1 MNPTFLVG
9 TVLVLLSVATAA
21 GQWLRRR
28 ESPQLDSRAIDS
40 FNRRIQ
46 AWWFFSAVIILA
58 YVLPGLTVLM
68 FAGVSFWAL
77 REFVTLT
84 PTRIGDHRALFWVFF
99 FFTPMQ
105 FFLIYL
111 DQFGEYYGLYSVFI
125 PVFAFL
131 FIAARAAV
139 YGDYDRYLERIAKV
153 QCALMVCVYCLSF
166 APALLFLR
174 VEERAELQ
182 HPASMLFFFISIVLS
197 ADLLIWFWSR
207 IYNRHVVAEKI
218 DPVTSW
224 EGVLAGAVSTSG
236 LGWMLAWAAPFPDWW
251 QTVAMSLLIAVMA
264 AAGSMTMS
272 AIKRDRGE
280 IASGDFVEG
289 HGGVLSRIGS
299 ICFAAPVF
307 YHVTRYFFGAG
318 G

>member
-1 MNPTFLVG
+1 VLNVQPTLLVG
-9 TVLVLLSVATAA
+9 TVLVLLAAATGA

-28 ESPQLDSRAIDS
+28 QSPQLDQRVIDS
-40 FNRRIQ
+40 FNRRLQ
-46 AWWFFSAVIILA
+46 AWWFFSIVIILA
-58 YVLPGLTVLM
+58 YMLPGLTVLM

-105 FFLIYL
+105 FLLIYL
-111 DQFGEYYGLYSVFI
+111 DNYGLYSVLI

-153 QCALMVCVYCLSF
+153 QCALMICVYCLSF
-166 APALLFLR
+166 APALLYLE
-174 VEERAELQ
+174 VEESARVKD
-182 HPASMLFFFISIVLS
+182 PASMLFFFISIVLS
-197 ADLLIWFWSR
+197 ADLFIWFWSR
-207 IYNRHVVAEKI
+207 VYNRHVIAANI

-236 LGWMLAWAAPFPDWW
+236 LGWLLAWAAPFDWW
-251 QTVAMSLLIAVMA
+251 QTVAMSLLIAAMA
-264 AAGSMTMS
+264 AAGNMTMS

-307 YHVTRYFFGAG
+307 YHVTRYFFGADG
-318 G
+318 

>member
-1 MNPTFLVG
+1 VNPTFLVG
-9 TVLVLLSVATAA
+9 TVLVLLACATGA
-21 GQWLRRR
+21 GEWLRRR
-28 ESPQLDSRAIDS
+28 ASPQLDQRAVDA
-40 FNRRIQ
+40 FNRRLQ
-46 AWWFFSAVIILA
+46 AWWFFSIVIILA

-77 REFVTLT
+77 REFVTLM
-84 PTRIGDHRALFWVFF
+84 PTRLGDHRGLFWVYW

-105 FFLIYL
+105 FLLIYL
-111 DQFGEYYGLYSVFI
+111 DNYGLYSVLI

-131 FIAARAAV
+131 FIATRAAV
-139 YGDYDRYLERIAKV
+139 YGDYDRYLERVAKV

-166 APALLFLR
+166 APALLYLD
-174 VEERAELQ
+174 VEETADVQ
-182 HPASMLFFFISIVLS
+182 PPASMLFFFISIVLS
-197 ADLLIWFWSR
+197 ADLFIWFWSR
-207 IYNRHVVAEKI
+207 VYARHVIAEKI

-224 EGVLAGAVSTSG
+224 EGVLMGAVSTSA
-236 LGWMLAWAAPFPDWW
+236 LGWLLAWAAPFPYWW

-307 YHVTRYFFGAG
+307 FHVTRYFFEASP
-318 G
+318 

>member
-1 MNPTFLVG
+1 VNPTFLVA
-9 TVLVLLSVATAA
+9 TVLVLLSAVTGA

-28 ESPQLDSRAIDS
+28 ESPALDQRAIES

-46 AWWFFSAVIILA
+46 AWWFFSIGIILA
-58 YVLPGLTVLM
+58 YILPGLTVLL
-68 FAGVSFWAL
+68 FACVSFWAL

-105 FFLIYL
+105 FLLIYL
-111 DQFGEYYGLYSVFI
+111 DKSGRYYGLYSVLI

-139 YGDYDRYLERIAKV
+139 YGDYDRYLERVAKV
-153 QCALMVCVYCLSF
+153 QCALMICVYCLSF
-166 APALLFLR
+166 APALLYLK
-174 VEERAELQ
+174 VE

-197 ADLLIWFWSR
+197 ADLLIWVWSS
-207 IYNRHVVAEKI
+207 IYNRHIIAEKI

-224 EGVLAGAVSTSG
+224 EGVLAGAVSTSV
-236 LGWMLAWAAPFPDWW
+236 LGWLLAWAAPFPDWW

-264 AAGSMTMS
+264 AAGSLTMS

-318 G
+318 S

>member
-1 MNPTFLVG
+1 MQPTLLVG
-9 TVLVLLSVATAA
+9 TVLVLLAVATGA

-28 ESPQLDSRAIDS
+28 ESPHLDSRAIDS
-40 FNRRIQ
+40 FNRRLQ
-46 AWWFFSAVIILA
+46 AWWFFSIVIIFA
-58 YVLPGLTVLM
+58 YILPGLTVVL
-68 FAGVSFWAL
+68 FACVSFWAL

-105 FFLIYL
+105 FLLIYV
-111 DQFGEYYGLYSVFI
+111 DNYGLYSVLI

-166 APALLFLR
+166 APALLYLD
-174 VEERAELQ
+174 VAETPQ
-182 HPASMLFFFISIVLS
+182 AHHRASMLFFFISIVLS
-197 ADLLIWFWSR
+197 ADLFIWFWSR
-207 IYNRHVVAEKI
+207 VYSRYIIAEKI
-218 DPVTSW
+218 DPGTSW
-224 EGVLAGAVSTSG
+224 EGVLMGSVSTAA
-236 LGWMLAWAAPFPDWW
+236 LGWLLAWAAPFPYWW
-251 QTVAMSLLIAVMA
+251 QTTSMSLLIAVMA
-264 AAGSMTMS
+264 AAGAMTMS

-307 YHVTRYFFGAG
+307 YHVTRYFFGAEG
-318 G
+318 

>member
-1 MNPTFLVG
+1 VLNVQPTLLVG
-9 TVLVLLSVATAA
+9 TVLVLLAAATGA

-28 ESPQLDSRAIDS
+28 QSPQLDQRAIDS
-40 FNRRIQ
+40 FNRRLQ
-46 AWWFFSAVIILA
+46 AWWFFSIVIILA
-58 YVLPGLTVLM
+58 YILPGLTVLL

-105 FFLIYL
+105 FLLIYL
-111 DQFGEYYGLYSVFI
+111 DNYGLYSVLI

-139 YGDYDRYLERIAKV
+139 YGDYDRFLERIAKV

-166 APALLFLR
+166 APALLYLD
-174 VEERAELQ
+174 VKEAARAQ
-182 HPASMLFFFISIVLS
+182 DPASMLFFFVSIVLS
-197 ADLLIWFWSR
+197 ADLFIWFWSR
-207 IYNRHVVAEKI
+207 IYNRHVIADKI

-236 LGWMLAWAAPFPDWW
+236 LGGLLAWAAPFPDWW

-264 AAGSMTMS
+264 AAGNMTMS

-307 YHVTRYFFGAG
+307 YHVTRYFFGADG
-318 G
+318 

>member
-1 MNPTFLVG
+1 VNPTFLVG
-9 TVLVLLSVATAA
+9 TVLVLLSAATGA

-28 ESPQLDSRAIDS
+28 ESPALDQRAIDS
-40 FNRRIQ
+40 FNRRLQ
-46 AWWFFSAVIILA
+46 AWWFFSVVIIFA
-58 YVLPGLTVLM
+58 YMWPALTVLL

-105 FFLIYL
+105 FLLIYL
-111 DQFGEYYGLYSVFI
+111 DNYGLYSVLI

-166 APALLFLR
+166 APALLYLKV
-174 VEERAELQ
+174 VESADVH

-207 IYNRHVVAEKI
+207 IYSRHIIAEKI

-224 EGVLAGAVSTSG
+224 EGVLMGAASTSV
-236 LGWMLAWAAPFPDWW
+236 LGWLLAWAAPFPDWW

-264 AAGSMTMS
+264 ACGSLTMS

-307 YHVTRYFFGAG
+307 YHVTRYFFGAEG
-318 G
+318 